1 MNSITVSVC
10 VAGVGG
16 VSFAYL
22 YARSRC
28 KLCNISMEVPALDDP
43 PIPVAEE
50 DNARQ
55 KHIMMMMT
63 TSMIFSLAKGLGLYI
78 SSCGRIPTKWM
89 QLAGFGNDIC
99 FMPFPK
105 KISFSSSR
113 TQLLLSSTFSIKDFC
128 RRRWNRGTNFEKSR
142 RLFIMTHILSNT
154 CSWQKRVVEEDEE
167 ALTTYFIG
175 PFLFKREGALESLQS
190 LQFDA

>member
-1 MNSITVSVC
+1 MEEEKEEEVLSLSARALDRRCAVPATPINRKKSRQPTNSITVSVC

-43 PIPVAEE
+43 PIPVAEQ

-63 TSMIFSLAKGLGLYI
+63 TSMIFSLAKGLG
-78 SSCGRIPTKWM
+78 
-89 QLAGFGNDIC
+89 
-99 FMPFPK
+99 
-105 KISFSSSR
+105 
-113 TQLLLSSTFSIKDFC
+113 
-128 RRRWNRGTNFEKSR
+128 
-142 RLFIMTHILSNT
+142 
-154 CSWQKRVVEEDEE
+154 VVH
-167 ALTTYFIG
+167 
-175 PFLFKREGALESLQS
+175 K
-190 LQFDA
+190 